1 MRSKKFIAALTAV
14 ALTFSAMTFTVAA
27 DESAS
32 ETGETSTS
40 ETTVTS
46 GNDTSTSE
54 TTAPASESSSDD
66 TTTSATTAPASES
79 GSEDGTTTSVTGD
92 DTTTSETTP
101 SESTPGWWDVTDDGY
116 IIVPDGNRY
125 EWEHEDFEN
134 LPGDVISG
142 DSEGSGIQWKR
153 NGNDIYAYSAGGSTG
168 SDTIRFK
175 LNSTADINQ
184 VLEMVGLSCV
194 CDMGEE
200 EKIRI
205 KVSLPVQIILED
217 GTEVKLDELR
227 DKYEFGYNSNMT
239 GFVARASDGL
249 SLKPDGEFV
258 ITIDN
263 LPAGAY
269 INFMGMASYV
279 TIENTETEPETTE
292 TTETTAPAATAP
304 SGLPTAP
311 AVTAAAT
318 TAAAETASVIP
329 ASSTEEAVSAISEAA
344 ANSTVTLSLEG
355 NSTTVSRDILSAAAG
370 KDVEV
375 KFELNNGVS
384 WSINGQ
390 DITDAADID
399 LGITLDTKTV
409 PEEQAQTVAAGNDT
423 FQFSLD
429 HDGEFGFKAVLN
441 IPVEE
446 KYNGKYAYLYWFHD
460 DKFDY
465 IGSSEVKNG
474 STALVMD
481 HASDYIMVFG
491 EAEDYNVNVAAGM
504 TALER
509 EIASANT
516 KTTVPA
522 IPAGIAVVTA
532 ALGVSALIL
541 KKKSSK

>member
-14 ALTFSAMTFTVAA
+14 ALTFSAMTFTAAA

-32 ETGETSTS
+32 ETGE
-40 ETTVTS
+40 
-46 GNDTSTSE
+46 TSTSE

-66 TTTSATTAPASES
+66 TTTSTTTAPASES

-101 SESTPGWWDVTDDGY
+101 SETTPSETTTSETETSGDDTSAPEEPGY
-116 IIVPDGNRY
+116 V
-125 EWEHEDFEN
+125 WEHEDFDK
-134 LPGDVISG
+134 LPGESVN
-142 DSEGSGIQWKR
+142 SENVTSGIQWKKD
-153 NGNDIYAYSAGGSTG
+153 GNDIYAYSESGNAG
-168 SDTIRFK
+168 SDTMRLKI
-175 LNSTADINQ
+175 NSTANVNE
-184 VLEMVGLSCV
+184 VLEYIALSIISSMENTT
-194 CDMGEE
+194 DMINIRVAFPISGVENYEE
-200 EKIRI
+200 LWVPIDLSY
-205 KVSLPVQIILED
+205 VNNTNAII
-217 GTEVKLDELR
+217 
-227 DKYEFGYNSNMT
+227 
-239 GFVARASDGL
+239 ARADNFNLG
-249 SLKPDGEFV
+249 GEDQDLNLIIDKDIV

-263 LPAGAY
+263 MPAGAY
-269 INFMGMASYV
+269 INFKGIANYV
-279 TIENTETEPETTE
+279 TVENTETEPETETTE

-304 SGLPTAP
+304 AGLPTAP

-344 ANSTVTLSLEG
+344 ANSTVTLSLENG
-355 NSTTVSRDILSAAAG
+355 STTVSKDIISAAAG
-370 KDVEV
+370 KDVDV

-423 FQFSLD
+423 FQFSLA
-429 HDGEFGFKAVLN
+429 HNGQFGFKAVLN

-460 DKFDY
+460 NKFDY
-465 IGSSEVKNG
+465 MGSSEVKDG

>member
-14 ALTFSAMTFTVAA
+14 ALTFSAMTFTAAA

-32 ETGETSTS
+32 ETGE
-40 ETTVTS
+40 
-46 GNDTSTSE
+46 TSTSE

-66 TTTSATTAPASES
+66 TTTSTTTAPASES

-92 DTTTSETTP
+92 DTTASDAGDNIDPSETTAP
-101 SESTPGWWDVTDDGY
+101 SETETSGDDTSAPEEPGYV
-116 IIVPDGNRY
+116 
-125 EWEHEDFEN
+125 WEHEDFDK
-134 LPGDVISG
+134 LPGESVN
-142 DSEGSGIQWKR
+142 SENVTSGIQFKKD
-153 NGNDIYAYSAGGSTG
+153 GNDIYAYSASGSTTG
-168 SDTIRFK
+168 DTIRFK
-175 LNSTADINQ
+175 IESTEIENEVLDYLGLIFLSSMNDPTDKISITVTFPTHNFPIDIDLTYQENTNAIS
-184 VLEMVGLSCV
+184 M
-194 CDMGEE
+194 
-200 EKIRI
+200 K
-205 KVSLPVQIILED
+205 K
-217 GTEVKLDELR
+217 EVVD
-227 DKYEFGYNSNMT
+227 EFG
-239 GFVARASDGL
+239 D
-249 SLKPDGEFV
+249 EFI
-258 ITIDN
+258 ITIN
-263 LPAGAY
+263 NMPAGAY
-269 INFMGMASYV
+269 INFKGLGKYLTV
-279 TIENTETEPETTE
+279 DNTETEPE

-304 SGLPTAP
+304 VSFPTAP
-311 AVTAAAT
+311 AVTAAATT

-344 ANSTVTLSLEG
+344 ANSTVTLSLKSG
-355 NSTTVSRDILSAAAG
+355 STTVSKDIISAAAG

-375 KFELNNGVS
+375 KFELDNGVS

-399 LGITLDTKTV
+399 LGITLNTKTV

-460 DKFDY
+460 NKFDY
-465 IGSSEVKNG
+465 MGSSEVKDG